1 VARLRPPPLKPY
13 GKKIMK
19 LGNPEISLAV
29 SDIKASLAFYESLG
43 FNRAEGAEEEKWV
56 VVTQPGLRIGLYEGH
71 VDANSLTFFGGD
83 VEAIARKL
91 HESGFELK
99 SGPETEED
107 GSLGAKVF
115 DPDGNL
121 IYFNT

>member
-1 VARLRPPPLKPY
+1 
-13 GKKIMK
+13 MK

-29 SDIKASLAFYESLG
+29 SDIKASFAFYESLG
-43 FNRAEGAEEEKWV
+43 FNRVEGAEEEKWV

-99 SGPETEED
+99 SGPATEDD
-107 GSLGAKVF
+107 GSLGAKVV

-121 IYFNT
+121 VYFNT

>member
-1 VARLRPPPLKPY
+1 
-13 GKKIMK
+13 MK

-29 SDIKASLAFYESLG
+29 SDIKASLAFYEALG
-43 FNRAEGAEEEKWV
+43 FKRVEGAEAEKWV
-56 VVTQPGLRIGLYEGH
+56 VVAQSDLRIGLYQGH

-83 VEAIARKL
+83 IEAIAVKL
-91 HESGFELK
+91 HEAGFELK
-99 SGPETEED
+99 QSPETEED
-107 GSLGAKVF
+107 GSSGAKAV

>member
-1 VARLRPPPLKPY
+1 
-13 GKKIMK
+13 MK

-29 SDIKASLAFYESLG
+29 ANIKASVAFYEALG
-43 FNRAEGAEEEKWV
+43 FKRVEGAEAEKWV
-56 VVTQPGLRIGLYEGH
+56 VVAQPNLRIGLYEGH

-83 VEAIARKL
+83 LEAIAKKL
-91 HESGFELK
+91 HEAGFELK
-99 SGPETEED
+99 QGPETEED
-107 GSLGAKVF
+107 GSLGAKAV

>member
-1 VARLRPPPLKPY
+1 MLDRY
-13 GKKIMK
+13 GQKIMK

-29 SDIKASLAFYESLG
+29 SDIKASLSFYEALG
-43 FNRAEGAEEEKWV
+43 FKRIEGSEEEKWFV
-56 VVTQPGLRIGLYEGH
+56 VAQPDLRIGLYEGH

-83 VEAIARKL
+83 IEAIAGKL
-91 HESGFELK
+91 HEAGFELK
-99 SGPETEED
+99 HGPETEED
-107 GSLGAKVF
+107 GSLGAKVV

>member
-1 VARLRPPPLKPY
+1 
-13 GKKIMK
+13 MK
-19 LGNPEISLAV
+19 LGSPEISLAV
-29 SDIKASLAFYESLG
+29 SDIGASLAFYESLG
-43 FNRAEGAEEEKWV
+43 FKRIEGAEEEKWV
-56 VVTQPGLRIGLYEGH
+56 VVAQPNVRIGLYEGL

-83 VEAIARKL
+83 VEAIAAKL

-99 SGPETEED
+99 QGPETEED
-107 GSLGAKVF
+107 GTIGAKAV